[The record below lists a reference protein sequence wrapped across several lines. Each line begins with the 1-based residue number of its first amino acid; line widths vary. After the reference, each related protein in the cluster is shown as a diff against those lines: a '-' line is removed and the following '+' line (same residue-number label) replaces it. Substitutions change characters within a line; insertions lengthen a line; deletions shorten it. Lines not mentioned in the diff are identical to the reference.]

1 MDFVDQIASYS
12 PVPAG
17 GAAVAN
23 CFCLAVALVYKVVI
37 FEAER
42 NIQTSPVG
50 ANLAVL
56 KKELEILLRDA
67 EKLVEEDSEAY
78 LNFSRSRR
86 KGDTTEMNRH
96 FNDIIDVSMKIMEK
110 SDVAYEWILQLH
122 RVTPHR
128 MNTHLLVASEL
139 LMGAINGTVHIV
151 RDNLDSIEVFENRDN
166 YLKRIDKLHAVYVKR
181 YREIMEI
188 ISKTPEEP
196 ASDIHQI
203 QPSRKE

>member
-1 MDFVDQIASYS
+1 MDFVDRIASYT

-42 NIQTSPVG
+42 TIQTSPVG

-78 LNFSRSRR
+78 LNFSQSRR
-86 KGDTTEMNRH
+86 KGDTAEMNRH

-122 RVTPHR
+122 RVTPQR

-151 RDNLDSIEVFENRDN
+151 RDNLDSIEEFEKRDN
-166 YLKRIDKLHAVYVKR
+166 YLKRIDKLHEVYIKR

-196 ASDIHQI
+196 VPGYSPDPA
-203 QPSRKE
+203 QP